1 MPTNDWKYVLDLSDF
16 YRDEHMLIANK
27 AGRIASRIEGSRF
40 FENEWTS
47 AIDDVVNDLR
57 DFSDGGTSLAE
68 FDDIM
73 RELYEYADVF
83 RVWIKTTKG
92 M

>member
-1 MPTNDWKYVLDLSDF
+1 MPTNTWTYVLDLVDI
-16 YRDEHMLIANK
+16 YHDEHLLLANK

-40 FENEWTS
+40 FKDEWTS
-47 AIDDVVNDLR
+47 QIDDVVNDLR
-57 DFSDGGTSLAE
+57 EFSDGGTSLTE

-73 RELYEYADVF
+73 RELYSYADMF
-83 RVWIKTTKG
+83 RVWVKTRKG